1 MAMKLYEEND
11 VQNIANAIRAK
22 QTPPLISK
30 WLEYIEPAG
39 EEPYFNTGY
48 IPTDTTGIKLEVK
61 YNETINDRV
70 SVGVREN
77 QGNTRFFIAVSGGYG
92 YWGWNSF
99 TSTNPG
105 YGPAIDTTSKH
116 IISMNYLNNRK
127 HICDNTEYFPITA
140 TLSKITR
147 PIFIFRFNRSG
158 NPGNYAD
165 MKLYSL
171 EITEGNSVVKKFV
184 PVLDTN
190 NIPCLYEEISKVLY
204 YNAGGGSFNYKE
216 KETQRYTVSQMAS
229 AIYSIGNTRDWSEI
243 GYTSEPAF
251 IPAGIDYAKQIQQ
264 NWVTST
270 DYTERFNN
278 DLNLI
283 FMPMVD
289 TSSGINF
296 TSMFKSCEYLKSIPE
311 LNTISGEN
319 FSEMF
324 RMCISLQNIPQ
335 LNTSNG
341 TDFYRMFY
349 GCYILTEIPL
359 LDASKG
365 VIFSGMFSGNGAL
378 IEMGGLK
385 NAGQAFDIL
394 QSSNYSDYTINLS
407 ESEYLTEQSLI
418 NVLTNLY
425 DIATKGCN
433 SQKCIIGAT
442 NLAKLTS
449 AAGQAALTQAQN
461 YGWTI
466 S

>member
-22 QTPPLISK
+22 QTPPPLISK

-92 YWGWNSF
+92 YWGWNSY
-99 TSTNPG
+99 TSTNPDYG
-105 YGPAIDTTSKH
+105 PGPAIDTTSKH

-127 HICDNTEYFPITA
+127 HICDNTEYFTITD
-140 TLSKITR
+140 TLAKITR

-158 NPGNYAD
+158 KPGNCTD

-204 YNAGGGSFNYKE
+204 YNAGGGSFNYEE

-270 DYTERFNN
+270 DYTEKFHN
-278 DLNLI
+278 DLKLI

-296 TSMFKSCEYLKSIPE
+296 TSMFKSCNYLKSIPE
-311 LNTISGEN
+311 LNT
-319 FSEMF
+319 
-324 RMCISLQNIPQ
+324 
-335 LNTSNG
+335 SNG
-341 TDFYRMFY
+341 TNFYRMFY
-349 GCYILTEIPL
+349 GCYSLNEIPL

-365 VIFSGMFSGNGAL
+365 VIFTEMLSGNETL
-378 IEMGGLK
+378 IEMDGLK

-407 ESEYLTEQSLI
+407 DSEYLTEQSLI

>member
-127 HICDNTEYFPITA
+127 HICDNTEYPPITA

-158 NPGNYAD
+158 NPGSCAD

-229 AIYSIGNTRDWSEI
+229 AINSIGNTRDWSEI

-251 IPAGIDYAKQIQQ
+251 IQAGIDYAKEIQQ

-270 DYTERFNN
+270 DYSYKFSGDSE
-278 DLNLI
+278 LI

-289 TSSGINF
+289 TSDG
-296 TSMFKSCEYLKSIPE
+296 T
-311 LNTISGEN
+311 N
-319 FSEMF
+319 FSAMF
-324 RMCISLQNIPQ
+324 NYCDNLEIVPQ
-335 LNTSNG
+335 LNTLNG
-341 TDFYRMFY
+341 TNFWRMFY
-349 GCYILTEIPL
+349 KCSALRIILQ
-359 LDASKG
+359 LDASN
-365 VIFSGMFSGNGAL
+365 VINFSDTFRDCSNLKIFNGF
-378 IEMGGLK
+378 K
-385 NAGQAFDIL
+385 NAGMNFSTSKSAD
-394 QSSNYSDYTINLS
+394 SSDYEIRLS
-407 ESEYLTEQSLI
+407 YSSRLTEESLI

-433 SQKCIIGAT
+433 VQKCTLGSANI
-442 NLAKLTS
+442 AKLTS
-449 AAGQAALTQAQN
+449 QAGQAALTQAQN